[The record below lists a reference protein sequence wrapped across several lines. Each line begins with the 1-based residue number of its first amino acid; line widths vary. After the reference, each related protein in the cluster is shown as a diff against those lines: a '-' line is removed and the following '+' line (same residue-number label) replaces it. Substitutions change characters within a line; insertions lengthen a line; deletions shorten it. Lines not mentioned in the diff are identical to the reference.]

1 MHKIN
6 SIKYFRILSFIL
18 VITTYLPV
26 LTKNLPPFIRS
37 HHLWAIIW
45 IFSLIF
51 LKPEVFKNRI
61 FVYVL
66 FYQIFFL
73 MFIMADFWIGIDD
86 WTINALGYEVYYF
99 IVAFSLIT
107 YFRFSKDYYGLA
119 SLIKWSMIF
128 IGVTAIMSIYSS
140 IINPLYAR
148 EITAGNLEVL
158 ESLNRYGG
166 GLYGYA
172 AALICLFPIMFYY
185 YRNNSI
191 SIFSRTQILIFGII
205 CFLALLRMQIFGNI
219 ILSVLVLVFS
229 LFGRKDLKKSFFVLV
244 LSLIIIIAIPEKYKA
259 NFMGQLSGLFVT
271 ESVNKEKI
279 SDLAEYLYFEDE
291 KTMTGSRIARYPL
304 LWEAFKNHPFNGH
317 FIEESD
323 YKIGEGA
330 HIYFMYRLT
339 AFGIFNFILFIIIFI
354 KHIKSNIK
362 IFSESFSFYF
372 LLSALSIIFLGLMK
386 NLAGRELWYM
396 YFFIL
401 PGLYYLP
408 IINKRI
414 IVED

>member
-1 MHKIN
+1 
-6 SIKYFRILSFIL
+6 
-18 VITTYLPV
+18 
-26 LTKNLPPFIRS
+26 
-37 HHLWAIIW
+37 
-45 IFSLIF
+45 
-51 LKPEVFKNRI
+51 
-61 FVYVL
+61 
-66 FYQIFFL
+66 
-73 MFIMADFWIGIDD
+73 
-86 WTINALGYEVYYF
+86 
-99 IVAFSLIT
+99 
-107 YFRFSKDYYGLA
+107 
-119 SLIKWSMIF
+119 
-128 IGVTAIMSIYSS
+128 
-140 IINPLYAR
+140 
-148 EITAGNLEVL
+148 
-158 ESLNRYGG
+158 
-166 GLYGYA
+166 
-172 AALICLFPIMFYY
+172 
-185 YRNNSI
+185 
-191 SIFSRTQILIFGII
+191 
-205 CFLALLRMQIFGNI
+205 MQIFGNI

-291 KTMTGSRIARYPL
+291 KTMTGSRI

-354 KHIKSNIK
+354 KHIRYNIK
-362 IFSESFSFYF
+362 IFSEGFSFYF
-372 LLSALSIIFLGLMK
+372 LLSALSIIVLGLMK

-408 IINKRI
+408 VLIRGKYNNSNGQGLNVSKNSLYLK
-414 IVED
+414 